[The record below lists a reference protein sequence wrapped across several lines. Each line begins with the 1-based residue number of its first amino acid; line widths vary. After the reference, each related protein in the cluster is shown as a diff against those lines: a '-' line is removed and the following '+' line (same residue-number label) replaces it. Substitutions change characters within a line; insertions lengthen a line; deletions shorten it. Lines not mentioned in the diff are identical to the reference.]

1 MFMVD
6 VSLVGRCGLY
16 CGACGIYRAYQD
28 NGAFLEYVSK
38 SWNIPK
44 EKIHCNGCMALTP
57 ECSGSGCERVRCL
70 DSKGYK
76 FCFECPSFKERS
88 CEKYEKLASRYLERG
103 EDMRASLIRIE
114 MGEVN
119 VWLEEQDKRWRCPSC
134 GHPISWFGGKC
145 FNCGKPLID

>member
-1 MFMVD
+1 MVD

-28 NGAFLEYVSK
+28 NGVFLEYVSK
-38 SWNIPK
+38 SWSIPK

-57 ECSGSGCERVRCL
+57 ECWGSGCERVRCL
-70 DSKGYK
+70 DGKGYK
-76 FCFECPSFKERS
+76 FCFECPSFEERS

-103 EDMRASLIRIE
+103 EDMRASLIRIG